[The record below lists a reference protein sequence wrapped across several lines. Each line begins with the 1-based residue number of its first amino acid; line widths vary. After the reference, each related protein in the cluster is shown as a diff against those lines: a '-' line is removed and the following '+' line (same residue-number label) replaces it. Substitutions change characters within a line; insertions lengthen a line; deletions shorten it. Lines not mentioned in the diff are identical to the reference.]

1 MKYSVFAVVLLCI
14 LGTSVSQSICGK
26 VGEPVCYDQ
35 SGGNSCGGG
44 SIGTLPDCEY
54 IVGSVL
60 SIYLSGTTGT
70 AAKPEVISFK
80 ASTINLQG
88 VNNTYNGQWYYTEPA
103 VYIYGTFGMKS
114 MAIQFDSLQ
123 TLSGTLSFDSNFDSS
138 SLSMNSLNCWHG
150 NDNGNLDK
158 NVIAST
164 TWVNNTNIGDSVS
177 GGTTIIGSF
186 GFPVPN
192 SYPQTLNIGRI
203 GGTLILDTRSSYPS
217 TSITFPKLTYLGGLS
232 LEESATVS
240 LSMPALKSVGNIAI
254 EGFANLQKL
263 DAPAL
268 ELFNPGNKVING
280 ANAFYLNNQASFSN
294 VTLGTYTVPSSNPS
308 CNCASPDSGF
318 SGCKALCTSS
328 YNAPEPTCTINSAP
342 DLSAL
347 LKALLLAAGIIVAIV
362 IGVCIFCCCI
372 IGGGYWASQQRK
384 KLADQ
389 DNQRAQNAVEVTNPV
404 TDHVP
409 KPEPASNQV

>member
-1 MKYSVFAVVLLCI
+1 MMTMKFLVFAVVLLCI
-14 LGTSVSQSICGK
+14 LGTSVSQSICGA
-26 VGEPVCYDQ
+26 VGKPVCYDQ
-35 SGGNSCGGG
+35 TGSNKCYSGAIGN
-44 SIGTLPDCEY
+44 LPDCDHIQGSALY
-54 IVGSVL
+54 IF
-60 SIYLSGTTGT
+60 LSGTKGT

-88 VNNTYNGQWYYTEPA
+88 ANDSGIITEPT
-103 VYIYGTFGMKS
+103 VEFIGTFGMS
-114 MAIQFDSLQ
+114 PMAIQFDSLQ
-123 TLSGTLSFDSNFDSS
+123 TLNGTMGFDGNFGSS
-138 SLSMNSLNCWHG
+138 SLSMKSLNCWKG
-150 NDNGNLDK
+150 AMNGNLDYS
-158 NVIAST
+158 VIAGN

-186 GFPVPN
+186 GFAAG
-192 SYPQTLNIGRI
+192 YPQTLNIGRI
-203 GGTLILDTRSSYPS
+203 GGGILLGTQQISKL
-217 TSITFPKLTYLGGLS
+217 ITFPKLTYLGGLE
-232 LEESATVS
+232 LDTQSAGS
-240 LSMPALKSVGNIAI
+240 YSMPALKSVGIIAMNTQS
-254 EGFANLQKL
+254 NLQKF

-268 ELFNPGNKVING
+268 ELFNPGNKAVNSTY
-280 ANAFYLNNQASFSN
+280 AFYLGTQASFSD
-294 VTLGTYTVPSSNPS
+294 VTLGKYTVPSSNPS

-318 SGCKALCTSS
+318 TGCKALCTSS
-328 YNAPEPTCTINSAP
+328 YNAPEPTCTLNSAP

-404 TDHVP
+404 TTDHVP